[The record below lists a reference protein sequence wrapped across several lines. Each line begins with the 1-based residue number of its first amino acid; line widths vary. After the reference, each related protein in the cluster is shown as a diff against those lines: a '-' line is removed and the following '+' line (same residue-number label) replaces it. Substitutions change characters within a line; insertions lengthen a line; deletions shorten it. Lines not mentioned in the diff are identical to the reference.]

1 MPTVTACAL
10 PTGALLARLAQNGA
24 YTDCYATDL
33 PGHVTHAHYV
43 AAFYTTPLF
52 KVERFILKHAMSRPA
67 TDDDSRRLA
76 DGTSTRFSAWTVEA
90 RAPDQLLL
98 CDVTGRTRSWLMVAP
113 VAGPAPDGLA
123 GGTRLYFGS
132 AVVPLRGANG
142 GAPYMGWG
150 FRALL
155 GFHKLYSVALL
166 RSAAAALRRAG

>member
-1 MPTVTACAL
+1 MATVTACAL
-10 PTGALLARLAQNGA
+10 PAGALLAGLAQRGA
-24 YTDCYATDL
+24 YTDCYATDV
-33 PGHVTHAHYV
+33 PGAVTHAQYV

-67 TDDDSRRLA
+67 TDDDAQRLA
-76 DGTSTRFSAWTVEA
+76 DGTASAFSAWTVEA

-113 VAGPAPDGLA
+113 LAGHAPDGTA
-123 GGTRLYFGS
+123 GYTRLYFGS
-132 AVVPLRGANG
+132 AVVPLRRANG

-150 FRALL
+150 FGALL

-166 RSAAAALRRAG
+166 RAAAAALRRAG